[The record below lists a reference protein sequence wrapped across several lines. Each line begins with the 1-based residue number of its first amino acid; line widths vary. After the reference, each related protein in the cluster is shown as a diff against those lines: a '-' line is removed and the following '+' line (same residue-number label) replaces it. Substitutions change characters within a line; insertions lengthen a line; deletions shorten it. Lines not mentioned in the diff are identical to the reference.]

1 VVQWLLYSPDLN
13 LIKHIWK
20 RLKEWVYDHYPEF
33 LNMTGKRDNFKIA
46 MVDALKEAWNAIE
59 EDFLDKL
66 VRSMKRMV
74 KTVYD
79 AEGWYTKY

>member
-1 VVQWLLYSPDLN
+1 MQWLLYSPDLN
-13 LIKHIWK
+13 LIERVWKH
-20 RLKEWVYDHYPEF
+20 LKEWVYDHYPEL
-33 LNMTGKRDNFKIA
+33 LNMTGIGDNFKIA

-66 VRSMKRMV
+66 VRSMKRRV
-74 KTVYD
+74 QAVYD